1 MSASFAPGSFRPTLP
16 LTRAWLL
23 AAIALD
29 VVAGVQLFVLAEAT
43 ATFFAWTIAPPVTAA
58 FLGAN
63 YWAGSILMLLASRER
78 AWARARIAL
87 YGVLVFTALMLAAT
101 LLHLDRFHL
110 GGERPVSAVVAGWS
124 WLVVY
129 VVALVWQLAIAVIQQ
144 RDRRPDPPRQTPLP
158 AWARLLLAGQSALLV
173 IVGLLLFAAPV
184 VAASLWPWTLT
195 PLTARAV
202 GAWLVGTGIVI
213 GQIGWENDIHR
224 TRAGLIGSV
233 VLGLLQLLVVA
244 RYADALDWSRP
255 VAWLYVLGIATV
267 LPYAWLAVRSLTR
280 RPVAGSIGEEGAEPS
295 SSAG

>member
-1 MSASFAPGSFRPTLP
+1 MNASIAPGSFRPTLP

-63 YWAGSILMLLASRER
+63 YWAGSILIFLASRER
-78 AWARARIAL
+78 SWARARIAL
-87 YGVLVFTALMLAAT
+87 YGVLAFTALMLAAT

-129 VVALVWQLAIAVIQQ
+129 VVALVWQLAIAVAQQ

-158 AWARLLLAGQSALLV
+158 TWVRLLLAGQCALLV
-173 IVGLLLFAAPV
+173 VVGLLLFAAPA
-184 VAASLWPWTLT
+184 VAAPLWPWTLT

-202 GAWLVGTGIVI
+202 GSWLVGIGIVS
-213 GQIGWENDIHR
+213 GQIVWENDIYR
-224 TRAGLIGSV
+224 TRAGLVSSV
-233 VLGLLQLLVVA
+233 ALGLLQLVVVA
-244 RYADALDWSRP
+244 RYADTLDWSRP
-255 VAWLYVLGIATV
+255 AIWLYVLVAAST
-267 LPYAWLAVRSLTR
+267 LPYAGLAVRGLAR
-280 RPVAGSIGEEGAEPS
+280 RPGATPIGAGEVEPS
-295 SSAG
+295 SGAG